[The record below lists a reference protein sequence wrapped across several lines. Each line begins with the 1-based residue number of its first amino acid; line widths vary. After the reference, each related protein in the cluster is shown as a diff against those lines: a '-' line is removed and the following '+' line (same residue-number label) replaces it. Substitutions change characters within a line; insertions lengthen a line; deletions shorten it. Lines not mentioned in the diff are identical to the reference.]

1 MNKTTD
7 NEIKLRGMETLVENL
22 GLVEA
27 ERFIALMNR
36 EGFDY
41 TEWRKDLWN
50 GKTVEEVSSLAMSR
64 FKPKVKT

>member
-1 MNKTTD
+1 MNTTTD
-7 NEIKLRGMETLVENL
+7 SEIKLRGMETLVENL

-64 FKPKVKT
+64 FKPKAKN

>member
-1 MNKTTD
+1 
-7 NEIKLRGMETLVENL
+7 METLVENL

-41 TEWRKDLWN
+41 TKWRQDLWE

-64 FKPKVKT
+64 FKPKTKS